1 MEQSQQSK
9 YKKAF
14 RDIKNGFSEIKVLEN
29 LFYLKHLS
37 LEDQVDIDQI
47 YDVYFDQAKK
57 RGVPTNSETLERL
70 VDEKQWSK
78 KQESLITQE
87 QNLIE
92 NFNKQKKALYLKSEI
107 TRVNNDI
114 ESAQKRLNDLK
125 NTRASFFQRTAESYA
140 EERVNDYYILKC
152 LYKDKKLTIYLN
164 DIDVSE
170 KIRGFKVSVNV
181 SNYAKIPEIRNFVY
195 KQLRKSVKSNSLVID
210 GRDIGTVVFP
220 DATFK
225 FFLSADP
232 KIRAERR
239 HKQIND
245 KSVKLESIEEE
256 IKSRDNTDST
266 RKIAPLKKADDAY
279 EIDVTLLTIDQ
290 VFEKILHKINSK

>member
-1 MEQSQQSK
+1 MNPVII
-9 YKKAF
+9 A
-14 RDIKNGFSEIKVLEN
+14 
-29 LFYLKHLS
+29 
-37 LEDQVDIDQI
+37 IDGEASTGKST
-47 YDVYFDQAKK
+47 QAKK
-57 RGVPTNSETLERL
+57 IA
-70 VDEKQWSK
+70 EKFDYNYRDSGAYYRA
-78 KQESLITQE
+78 IT
-87 QNLIE
+87 
-92 NFNKQKKALYLKSEI
+92 LYLI
-107 TRVNNDI
+107 QNNI
-114 ESAQKRLNDLK
+114 NSNENINHS
-125 NTRASFFQRTAESYA
+125 
-140 EERVNDYYILKC
+140 ILDNIA
-152 LYKDKKLTIYLN
+152 LEQIYKDKKLTIYLN

-290 VFEKILHKINSK
+290 VFEKILHKYK

>member
-1 MEQSQQSK
+1 MNPVII
-9 YKKAF
+9 A
-14 RDIKNGFSEIKVLEN
+14 
-29 LFYLKHLS
+29 
-37 LEDQVDIDQI
+37 IDGEASTGKST
-47 YDVYFDQAKK
+47 QAKK
-57 RGVPTNSETLERL
+57 IA
-70 VDEKQWSK
+70 EKFDYNYRDSGAYYRA
-78 KQESLITQE
+78 IT
-87 QNLIE
+87 
-92 NFNKQKKALYLKSEI
+92 LYLI
-107 TRVNNDI
+107 QNNINSNENINHSIFDKI
-114 ESAQKRLNDLK
+114 ALEQ
-125 NTRASFFQRTAESYA
+125 
-140 EERVNDYYILKC
+140 I
-152 LYKDKKLTIYLN
+152 YKDKKLTIYLN